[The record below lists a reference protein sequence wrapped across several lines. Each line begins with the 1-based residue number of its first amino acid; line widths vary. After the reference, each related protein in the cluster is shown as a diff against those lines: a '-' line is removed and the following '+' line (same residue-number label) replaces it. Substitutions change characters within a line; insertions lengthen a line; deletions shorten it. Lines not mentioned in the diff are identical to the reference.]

1 MKDSSDKLEEQ
12 RATLAAAEESD
23 ENPATQALP
32 DENEVQV
39 VELREKYLEQM
50 NQLWAA
56 EERIGMIDQEL
67 VELQKEKRQ
76 LDKQLDRITPEN
88 NQERASK
95 LVQNVTF
102 ILTLNRFGCQFHGT
116 FQNKHLS

>member
-23 ENPATQALP
+23 ESPATQALP

-95 LVQNVTF
+95 LPSP
-102 ILTLNRFGCQFHGT
+102 FG
-116 FQNKHLS
+116 